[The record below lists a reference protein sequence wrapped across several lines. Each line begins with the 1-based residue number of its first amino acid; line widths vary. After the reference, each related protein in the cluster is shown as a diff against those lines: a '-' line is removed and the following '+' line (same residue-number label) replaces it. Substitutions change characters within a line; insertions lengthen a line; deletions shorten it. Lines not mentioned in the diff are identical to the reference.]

1 MLVLLILNCI
11 NIMVVIYSVVYEVVQ
26 SKINKRLQHILS
38 IMKLKHKLLSVEH
51 YEQISGMDFHTYNI
65 IRLIRYNRE
74 LKAIEKAMVV

>member
-1 MLVLLILNCI
+1 MLILLILNCI
-11 NIMVVIYSVVYEVVQ
+11 SIMVSVYCVIYECVQ
-26 SKINKRLQHILS
+26 TKIQKRLQHILS

-51 YEQISGMDFHTYNI
+51 YEQISGMDFHIYNI